1 MSYYR
6 VFSVGVLFLLS
17 VVSVPRVW
25 AQATLENPQPDSFQ
39 SGIGVISGWACEA
52 TQIEIAFDGGAP
64 TTAAYGTSR
73 GDTQSVCGDTDNG
86 FGLTYNWNLLGDGE
100 HTVRALA
107 DGVEFATVTVT
118 VTTLGAAFLK
128 DKYERVLVQDF
139 PESGTAVVLTWQEAQ
154 QNFVIQQTYARPA
167 PELYCLVEFSRG
179 NVVCVSDSERH
190 GLNDT
195 EDGQGCEWA
204 SAAPHRR
211 HHFEYTCDG
220 WVKFNNA
227 CESFIAEGSSDPP
240 LTSRLIEPDTYISY
254 EECLPNEIP
263 LNYDTLK
270 R

>member
-25 AQATLENPQPDSFQ
+25 AQQTLENPQPDSFQ

-118 VTTLGAAFLK
+118 VTTLGAAFLG
-128 DKYERVLVQDF
+128 DVDRNVTVHDF
-139 PESGTAVVLTWQEAQ
+139 PDVGTAVELRWQEAQ
-154 QNFVIQQTYARPA
+154 QNFIITSVKPQSVPLQ
-167 PELYCLVEFSRG
+167 YCLIELSLSTYTETFDT
-179 NVVCVSDSERH
+179 CISDEERH
-190 GLNDT
+190 GRNDSVST
-195 EDGQGCEWA
+195 DGQGCSWA
-204 SAAPHRR
+204 SDAPYRR
-211 HHFEYTCDG
+211 FHYPLTCEGAVQFD
-220 WVKFNNA
+220 ND
-227 CESFIAEGSSDPP
+227 CEAFIAAEYDDKQFS
-240 LTSRLIEPDTYISY
+240 SRL
-254 EECLPNEIP
+254 
-263 LNYDTLK
+263 
-270 R
+270 